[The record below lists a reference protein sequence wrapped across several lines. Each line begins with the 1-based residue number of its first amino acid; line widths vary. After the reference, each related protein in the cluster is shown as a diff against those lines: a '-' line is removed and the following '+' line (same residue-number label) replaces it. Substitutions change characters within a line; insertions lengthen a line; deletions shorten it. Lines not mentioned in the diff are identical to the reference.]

1 MDEWESSFVEKSAR
15 RHRKSR
21 RRRII
26 RRTIVIASVSVAIL
40 LALWLFDNLTSSA
53 PDLATGRVHGSRR

>member
-1 MDEWESSFVEKSAR
+1 MEEWESSFAEKSAR

-26 RRTIVIASVSVAIL
+26 RRSVVIAFVSAAIF
-40 LALWLFDNLTSSA
+40 LALWTFDNLTSNS
-53 PDLATGRVHGSRR
+53 PDLATGRVHGSR